1 MCDKMPATKI
11 NPFLKLFLAFYGNTS
26 IQLLPV
32 RPRENFSSLLNLL
45 WNMLLIAAGS
55 YRIYRFTYYS
65 SKSTK
70 NPAMIRIFKENP
82 LLALLHD
89 IATVYL
95 YQIAFLLNSAYF
107 IVISFRAPKKNC
119 QKFEIVS
126 LLNSCLSGLPRFQ
139 SVSTSKKIFF
149 SLITVHQITFL
160 LTISWTIYSVVK
172 QHPPWYVHLPLE
184 WAQFYI
190 LNTNTYMPCIIT
202 HLYKYC
208 TVESLKLVTKN
219 YEKENDISKLEVEL
233 RRLATLNAQL
243 NEALSFSML
252 VFIVPY
258 VAEVLLTFSFVWVI
272 RFAHVDTYLLQ
283 FALHLFSLAY
293 GEVAVQRQ
301 LTKVFSIIANHH
313 KKVST
318 FAGENSRRCIKSE
331 VNMMK
336 PIRNL
341 ELLSLYRHRFQLRLF
356 SLVSIN
362 WAFIFALALFVL
374 NYVIFIMQ
382 TSF

>member
-1 MCDKMPATKI
+1 MCNKMPATKI

-70 NPAMIRIFKENP
+70 NPAMVRIFKENP
-82 LLALLHD
+82 LLALLFD
-89 IATVYL
+89 VANEYL
-95 YQIAFLLNSAYF
+95 YQIAYLLNSIYF
-107 IVISFRAPKKNC
+107 IVISCRKKGV
-119 QKFEIVS
+119 KIAD
-126 LLNSCLSGLPRFQ
+126 LLNSCFTRLPRFQ
-139 SVSTSKKIFF
+139 SKSTSRKIFF
-149 SLITVHQITFL
+149 SFLVAHQVTFL
-160 LTISWTIYSVVK
+160 LTIFWTITHVV
-172 QHPPWYVHLPLE
+172 QERPLWYVHLSLE

-190 LNTNTYMPCIIT
+190 LNTNTYISCIIT
-202 HLYKYC
+202 HFYKYC
-208 TVESLKLVTKN
+208 MVESLKLILKN
-219 YEKENDISKLEVEL
+219 YEREKDIRKLEVEL
-233 RRLATLNAQL
+233 KRLATLNSQL
-243 NEALSFSML
+243 NEVLSFPMI

-258 VAEVLLTFSFVWVI
+258 VAEVLITFSLAWLI
-272 RFAHVDTYLLQ
+272 KLAHVDTYLLQ
-283 FALHLFSLAY
+283 FALHIFTLAY
-293 GEVAVQRQ
+293 CEVAVQNQ
-301 LTKVFSIIANHH
+301 LTKIFSIISNHH
-313 KKVST
+313 KKVSNCDT
-318 FAGENSRRCIKSE
+318 NLRRSE
-331 VNMMK
+331 MNMMT
-336 PIRNL
+336 PIRNF
-341 ELLSLYRHRFQLRLF
+341 ELMSLYRDRFQLRLF